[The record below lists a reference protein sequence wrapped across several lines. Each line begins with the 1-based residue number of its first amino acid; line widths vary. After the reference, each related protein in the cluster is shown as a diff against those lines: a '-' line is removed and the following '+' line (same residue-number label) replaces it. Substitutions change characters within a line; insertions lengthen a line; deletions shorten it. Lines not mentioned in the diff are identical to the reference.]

1 MEVRRIVSQFHKDRD
16 KLLQKTDYY
25 TCCLREVGCCW
36 GSPNVEQ
43 PSFLVALE
51 LRELHFVATESR
63 ELGREL
69 GRDVAR
75 ARGLL
80 TSLWVLPISL
90 HRKNTLESGQERKR
104 PETHTA

>member
-1 MEVRRIVSQFHKDRD
+1 M
-16 KLLQKTDYY
+16 
-25 TCCLREVGCCW
+25 
-36 GSPNVEQ
+36 SPNVEQ

-90 HRKNTLESGQERKR
+90 HTERIQWNHVKGENSRKR
-104 PETHTA
+104 TRCIVIQE